1 MILSEEQEVS
11 VIRGFNDLEFSVKQI
26 YMRIIKIFILL
37 SIVFC
42 NVQVAK
48 SGAKGDGRISS
59 ESDKRKA
66 EYIYLEAIRLKN
78 QEKTDAAFDLCRQVV
93 ALDSTHTAA
102 LYDLA
107 SFYAGL
113 NMGEEA
119 YSCLE
124 KAASIEPENY
134 WYNSTLAMLSL
145 NMGHVEEA
153 IDIYERLIPLN
164 PDKPELSFVLADI
177 YAQKGQPDSAIVCY
191 ERLEEA
197 LGVMEI
203 ITMEKFKVR
212 RMMNDDEA
220 AFAEIEKLIAAYPSQ
235 IRYLIM
241 LADTYSGAGR
251 YDEAKAAYDRAA
263 ALDPDNGYL
272 YASLAGFYDKIN
284 DKAAAKEQIR
294 LALVNKKIDVDTKL
308 SLLKDYIGR
317 MLREKA
323 PVAYMDTLFS
333 AVLEQHPQEVDLHKL
348 YADFLQVQKRKK
360 ETCEQLEIVVGLEP
374 SEPNYWLQYVAVNLS
389 DSNFHAAIDIAER
402 AMKYL
407 PDNPMLYL
415 YKGVAYSQL
424 SLFDKAIS
432 SITEGV
438 GKVNPD
444 DVETLS
450 ELHGQLGDIYHQ
462 MGDNGKAYEAYE
474 TALKYFDM
482 NVSVLNNYSYF
493 LSLEKKDLDKAEE
506 MILKAVKMDPK
517 NSTYLDTYGWVLFQK
532 GEYVIARVYLQN
544 AVDNGADKNS
554 EVLEHLGDA
563 LFKTDEKEEAVKM
576 WEKAAL
582 YEKPSEILK
591 KKIETKQYIEK

>member
-1 MILSEEQEVS
+1 
-11 VIRGFNDLEFSVKQI
+11 
-26 YMRIIKIFILL
+26 MRIIKIFILL

-42 NVQVAK
+42 NV
-48 SGAKGDGRISS
+48 RIA
-59 ESDKRKA
+59 EAGTKDKERVLPVSDKRKA
-66 EYIYLEAIRLKN
+66 EYIYLEAVRLKN
-78 QEKTDAAFDLCRQVV
+78 QEKLDAAFDLCQQVV

-119 YSCLE
+119 YLCLE
-124 KAASIEPENY
+124 KAVSVEPENY

-145 NMGHVEEA
+145 NMGRAEEA

-177 YAQKGQPDSAIVCY
+177 YTQKGELDSALVCY

-212 RMMNDDEA
+212 RMMDDDAA

-272 YASLAGFYDKIN
+272 YASRAGFYDKIN
-284 DKAAAKEQIR
+284 DKEASQEQIR

-308 SLLKDYIGR
+308 ALFKDYIGR
-317 MLREKA
+317 LLREKA
-323 PVAYMDTLFS
+323 SVEYADTLFS
-333 AVLEQHPQEVDLHKL
+333 AVLEQHPQEVGFHKL
-348 YADFLQVQKRKK
+348 YADLLQVQKRKK
-360 ETCEQLEIVVGLEP
+360 EACEQLELVVGLEP
-374 SEPNYWLQYVAVNLS
+374 SEPSYWLQYVAVNLS
-389 DSNFHAAIDIAER
+389 DSNFHAAIDVAER
-402 AMKYL
+402 AMRYL
-407 PDNPMLYL
+407 PDDPMLYL
-415 YKGVAYSQL
+415 YEGVAYAQL
-424 SLFDKAIS
+424 SQFDKATS
-432 SITEGV
+432 SVTEGI
-438 GKVNPD
+438 GKVEPD
-444 DVETLS
+444 DVEMLS
-450 ELHGQLGDIYHQ
+450 ELYGQLGDIYHQ
-462 MGDNGKAYEAYE
+462 KGDNDKAYEAYE
-474 TALKYFDM
+474 TALKYFGA
-482 NVSVLNNYSYF
+482 NISVLNNYSYF
-493 LSLEKKDLDKAEE
+493 LSLEKRDLDKAEE
-506 MILKAVKMDPK
+506 MILKAVKMEPK

-554 EVLEHLGDA
+554 EVLEHLGDV

-582 YEKPSEILK
+582 YGEPSETLK
-591 KKIETKQYIEK
+591 KKIETKQYIEDK